1 MDSEISK
8 KNKRFE
14 KINNDPKFKPIPK
27 KVHKVELNDN
37 RFNAMFHNKDFY
49 STSKVDKYGRKL
61 EKRED
66 NKNIMDEYYIRK
78 DKQKPKKKRKRRY
91 R

>member
-49 STSKVDKYGRKL
+49 ST
-61 EKRED
+61 
-66 NKNIMDEYYIRK
+66 
-78 DKQKPKKKRKRRY
+78 
-91 R
+91 